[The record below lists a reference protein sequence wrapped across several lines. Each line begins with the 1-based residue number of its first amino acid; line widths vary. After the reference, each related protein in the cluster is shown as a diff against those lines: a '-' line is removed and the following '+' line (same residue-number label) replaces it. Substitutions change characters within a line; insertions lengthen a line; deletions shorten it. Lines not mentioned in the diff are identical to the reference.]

1 VKLNR
6 RYAAVAAVAIV
17 AAAAWVAWMPARSP
31 VAPSASTV
39 KPTVAS
45 PRHAPAANA
54 VARGQESAPAHAPAT
69 VPPPDWP
76 DYRTPLDEAVHRLRG
91 WADDGNAKAGMYLS
105 SMLSRCT
112 PHALRESQAADERN
126 RSDMAEDEK
135 DGRFTAPQREGRRAN
150 IMRQIEDNASLRAA
164 CARVPP
170 DLVAHWLDPLDRAAR
185 SGDVDAM
192 REYARVAMNEYTHTA
207 AVVGDIDEVI
217 TRRDKARTYL
227 DEALRRGDSTALLD
241 LADAYSE
248 SATTNIYA
256 ADAAHAHAYAY
267 AATLADLHDLPEYD
281 RRQLGSLLDES
292 ARALDATALARS
304 EADGRRIYEQCCA
317 RH

>member
-1 VKLNR
+1 MKLNR
-6 RYAAVAAVAIV
+6 RYAAIVAVTIVAAV
-17 AAAAWVAWMPARSP
+17 AWVAWMPVSTP
-31 VAPSASTV
+31 VAPIALTV
-39 KPTVAS
+39 KSIEAS
-45 PRHAPAANA
+45 PRQAPAATA
-54 VARGQESAPAHAPAT
+54 MVRTRKSAPTDSPAPA
-69 VPPPDWP
+69 PPPDWP
-76 DYRTPLDEAVHRLRG
+76 DYRTPLDEEVRRLRG
-91 WADDGNAKAGMYLS
+91 WADEGNAKAGMYLS

-112 PHALRESQAADERN
+112 PRVLRQTQAADD
-126 RSDMAEDEK
+126 RSRRDMAEDEN
-135 DGRFTAPQREGRRAN
+135 DERFTAPQREGRRAN
-150 IMRQIEDNASLRAA
+150 FMRQIEDNASLRAA
-164 CARVPP
+164 CARLPA

-192 REYARVAMNEYTHTA
+192 REYARVAMNEYTDTA

-227 DEALRRGDSTALLD
+227 DEALRRGDSRALLD

-248 SATTNIYA
+248 SATTNIHA

-281 RRQLGSLLDES
+281 RRALGSLLDES

-317 RH
+317 GH